1 VPTSLQGPV
10 SLLGRILLSAI
21 FVMSALGNK
30 IPNFDQVAG
39 FMATAGVPFPK
50 IALAGAIAFL
60 IVGGASVILG
70 YKARVGAALLLVF
83 LALATFYFH
92 NFWAVTDTKA
102 QQEQMIQ
109 AMKNLSMMGAM
120 LFIIANGSGAWSLDQ
135 RLRGSFSGTR

>member
-1 VPTSLQGPV
+1 MPTSLQGPV
-10 SLLGRILLSAI
+10 SLLGRILLSTI

-50 IALAGAIAFL
+50 IALAGAIVFL
-60 IVGGASVILG
+60 IAGGASVILG
-70 YKARVGAALLLVF
+70 YKARIGAALLLVF

-92 NFWAVTDTKA
+92 NFWAQTDPKV
-102 QQEQMIQ
+102 QQEYMIQ

-120 LFIIANGSGAWSLDQ
+120 LFIIANGSGAWSLD
-135 RLRGSFSGTR
+135 RRSTGVVSH